1 MELKDIECQLA
12 IMQLKRYLGGGAL
25 SDDSLRSLQSH
36 LKECESC
43 KQALQTGQ
51 LNANPSPAPTQAV
64 VDSKPSKADPAPA
77 TPKDAMMQP
86 AIKGLADL
94 MDKIPGNAKTLVL
107 SIGLAGTLIGMS
119 MIAKNPTSMFG
130 PRANEVLPANTANP
144 TAVASAV
151 AEKEQEEAKPESE
164 MASAAIPKEETPAPT
179 KSETKPEP
187 KAEAKPEVAK
197 EPEPKPETITP
208 ENIVDAPP
216 SATVTEDPKPEPEKP
231 KAAPVKSKAAPI
243 KRSTPKRIALRTKR
257 ISGPIQQRPRT
268 RAQAPKQ
275 APKPKAKPSNSGIRV
290 YDENGN
296 AL

>member
-86 AIKGLADL
+86 AIKGLAGL

-130 PRANEVLPANTANP
+130 PRANEVLPASTAKP
-144 TAVASAV
+144 TAVASSV
-151 AEKEQEEAKPESE
+151 AEKEQEAKPETE
-164 MASAAIPKEETPAPT
+164 MASAAIPEKETPAPT
-179 KSETKPEP
+179 KAETKPEP
-187 KAEAKPEVAK
+187 KAEAKPEVIK
-197 EPEPKPETITP
+197 EPEPETITP

-216 SATVTEDPKPEPEKP
+216 TATVTEDPKPEP
-231 KAAPVKSKAAPI
+231 VNSKAAPI
-243 KRSTPKRIALRTKR
+243 KRSTPKRIAPRTKR
-257 ISGPIQQRPRT
+257 VSGPIQQRPRT

-290 YDENGN
+290 YDENGT

>member
-12 IMQLKRYLGGGAL
+12 LMQLKRYLGGGAL

-43 KQALQTGQ
+43 KQALQSGQ
-51 LNANPSPAPTQAV
+51 LNANPSPAPTHAV
-64 VDSKPSKADPAPA
+64 VNSKPSKADPAPA

-86 AIKGLADL
+86 AIKGLAGL

-130 PRANEVLPANTANP
+130 PRANEVLPASTAKP

-151 AEKEQEEAKPESE
+151 AENDQEAKPETE
-164 MASAAIPKEETPAPT
+164 MASAAIPEKETPAPT
-179 KSETKPEP
+179 KSE
-187 KAEAKPEVAK
+187 AKPEVTK
-197 EPEPKPETITP
+197 EPEPETITP

-216 SATVTEDPKPEPEKP
+216 TATVTEDPKPEP
-231 KAAPVKSKAAPI
+231 VKSKAAPV
-243 KRSTPKRIALRTKR
+243 KRSTPKRIAPRTKR

>member
-12 IMQLKRYLGGGAL
+12 LMQLRRYLGGGAL

-43 KQALQTGQ
+43 KQALQSGQ
-51 LNANPSPAPTQAV
+51 LNTNPSSTPSHAV
-64 VDSKPSKADPAPA
+64 VNSKPSKADPAPA

-86 AIKGLADL
+86 AIKGLAGL

-130 PRANEVLPANTANP
+130 AKASEVLPANTAKP

-151 AEKEQEEAKPESE
+151 AEKKEEVKPESE
-164 MASAAIPKEETPAPT
+164 MASAAIPEKEAPAAT
-179 KSETKPEP
+179 TTDSKADT
-187 KAEAKPEVAK
+187 KAETEPEVT
-197 EPEPKPETITP
+197 EPAAPKPETITP

-216 SATVTEDPKPEPEKP
+216 TATVTEEPKPEAEKP
-231 KAAPVKSKAAPI
+231 KAAPVKQ
-243 KRSTPKRIALRTKR
+243 STPKRIAPRSKR
-257 ISGPIQQRPRT
+257 ISGAIQQRPRT